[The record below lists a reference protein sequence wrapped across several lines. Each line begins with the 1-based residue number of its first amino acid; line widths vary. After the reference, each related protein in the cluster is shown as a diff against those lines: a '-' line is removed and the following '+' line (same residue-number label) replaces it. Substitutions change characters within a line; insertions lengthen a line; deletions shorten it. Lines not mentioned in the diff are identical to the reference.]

1 VEPKTSRKA
10 VIVGVGQQR
19 RNPKLDGPFDPQ
31 EPATMMAEAIRRAL
45 ADATVHGANSP
56 EQTLAKTQIL
66 ACVDPLAWGYHDL
79 FGVLADQIKIAPG
92 YEAMMVPPGGNSPG
106 DLMNQTMNKIVDG
119 GVDVAI
125 ISGAECVYARR
136 RARKEGRTL
145 DWTPFEGHR
154 DFMKGQR
161 PLTNDLEARHGMME
175 PIQCYPLY
183 ENALRAKAGRTIGDH
198 QTFLGEFMARN
209 TVVAAS
215 NPHAWFPFA
224 QTAQD
229 IASPS
234 ADNRMIGFPYP
245 KRMNAIME
253 VDLSAAMIVM
263 SSDEADRQGI
273 PKEHQVAV
281 LGGAGAVDGWCPT
294 ERADFTS
301 SPAIAAA
308 LQSLF
313 GHAGCDANAI
323 DLFDL
328 YSCFPSAVQMALG
341 ELGVAT
347 NDPRGVT
354 VTGGL
359 AYAGGPGNNYAL
371 HGMAAMV
378 ERLRNTKD
386 PSKTGLVSA
395 LGNTATKHAICLL
408 SVDEERIQAADG
420 RASEKVSVK
429 IDAPTLVDER
439 SGNAIVET
447 YTALFDRTGAAERS
461 IFVLR
466 FEDGTRT
473 VANGSCSDA
482 EIRVLTAPDAPEPIG
497 RRGVVTA
504 GQAGIGDANVPN
516 QFAFSESHE

>member
-45 ADATVHGANSP
+45 ADATAHGANSA
-56 EQTLAKTQIL
+56 EQTLGKTQIL

-79 FGVLADQIKIAPG
+79 FGVLASQIGIAPG
-92 YEAMMVPPGGNSPG
+92 YEPMMVPPGGNSPG
-106 DLMNQTMNKIVDG
+106 DLLNQTMNKIVGG
-119 GVDVAI
+119 GVDIAI
-125 ISGAECVYARR
+125 ITGAECVYARR
-136 RARKEGRTL
+136 RARKEGLTL

-161 PLTNDLEARHGMME
+161 PLTNELEARHGMME

-183 ENALRAKAGRTIGDH
+183 ENALRAKAGRSIGDH
-198 QTFLGEFMARN
+198 QKFLGEFMARN
-209 TVVAAS
+209 TLVAAS
-215 NPHAWFPFA
+215 NPYAWFPFE
-224 QTAQD
+224 QSPED
-229 IASPS
+229 IATPN

-301 SPAIAAA
+301 SPAIQAA
-308 LQSLF
+308 LKSLF
-313 GHAGCDANAI
+313 GHAGCDADAI

-328 YSCFPSAVQMALG
+328 YSCFPSAVQIALG
-341 ELGVAT
+341 ELGIAT
-347 NDPRGVT
+347 HDPRGVT

-378 ERLRNTKD
+378 ERLRDTND
-386 PSKTGLVSA
+386 RSKTGLVSA

-408 SVDEERIQAADG
+408 SVDQERIQSADG
-420 RASEKVSVK
+420 RATEKVSVM
-429 IDAPTLVDER
+429 IDAPKLVDEKT
-439 SGNAIVET
+439 GLATVET
-447 YTALFDRTGAAERS
+447 YTALFDRMGVAERS

-473 VANGSCSDA
+473 VANGSCSEA
-482 EIRVLTAPDAPEPIG
+482 EIAALTAPDAQEPIG

-504 GQAGIGDANVPN
+504 GRAGTGEENIPN
-516 QFAFSESHE
+516 RFAFAE